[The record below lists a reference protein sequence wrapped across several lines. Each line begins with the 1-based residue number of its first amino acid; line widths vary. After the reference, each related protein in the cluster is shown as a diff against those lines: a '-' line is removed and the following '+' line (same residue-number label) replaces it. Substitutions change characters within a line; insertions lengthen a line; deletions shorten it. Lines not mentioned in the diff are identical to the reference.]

1 MKTLFYI
8 ALRYLFFKNK
18 KQAINVLSLITM
30 FAMACGAGALIII
43 LSTFNGFENL
53 STSLQESFQ
62 PDLTI
67 SSVKNKSFPVDEA
80 MWNKILKD
88 PNVEKISM
96 VYEDKVYL
104 KYMNKDVL
112 ATMKGVDPSFFQTN
126 EVKHYIVAGD
136 TVLENEEYSFAMVG
150 MGIAQK
156 LNINL
161 NNQFEQI
168 AVFSPKSSMGGA
180 SVLDNFERNYITPGG
195 VFSVYQEYDD
205 KFVLVPISFMQYLKS
220 AEENQVT
227 SLELKLRNPSNKA
240 SQEKLRMLLGDSFEV
255 KNKLELNATFY
266 RISQIEKM
274 ITFFIL
280 VFILIILSFNFIG
293 SLTMHI
299 IEKEADIKMLHYL
312 GLKSKEVFKLYMI
325 YGVLQGMLG
334 GIFGLIIGISICVI
348 QYFFGIITLPGSG
361 TFVVRAYPVMIY
373 GSDVGFILLI
383 LFLVSSLASIFP
395 ALRAK
400 KIVE

>member
-1 MKTLFYI
+1 
-8 ALRYLFFKNK
+8 
-18 KQAINVLSLITM
+18 M

-67 SSVKNKSFPVDEA
+67 TSVKNKHFSADEE
-80 MWNKILKD
+80 MINKIHQD
-88 PNVEKISM
+88 PNVENISM

-104 KYMNKDVL
+104 KYMNKDIL
-112 ATMKGVDPSFFQTN
+112 ATMKGVDNSFFQTN
-126 EVKHYIVAGD
+126 EVKDYIVAGD
-136 TVLENEEYSFAMVG
+136 TILENDEYSFAMLG

-168 AVFSPKSSMGGA
+168 AVFSPKSNMGGGT
-180 SVLDNFERNYITPGG
+180 VLDNFERNYITPGG

-205 KFVLVPISFMQYLKS
+205 KFILVPISFMQYLKS
-220 AEENQVT
+220 ADEYQVT
-227 SLELKLRNPSNKA
+227 SLELKLKNPTKTS
-240 SQEKLRMLLGDSFEV
+240 SQEKLNQFLGKGFQV
-255 KNKLELNATFY
+255 KNKRELNSTFY

-299 IEKEADIKMLHYL
+299 IEKEADIKMLNYL
-312 GLKSKEVFKLYMI
+312 GLKSNDVFKLYMI
-325 YGVLQGMLG
+325 YGILQGMLG
-334 GIFGLIIGISICVI
+334 GILGLFIGLCICVI
-348 QYFFGIITLPGSG
+348 QYYFGIITLPGSG
-361 TFVVRAYPVMIY
+361 TFVVQAYPVMIY
-373 GSDVGFILLI
+373 WSDVVFILLI
-383 LFLVSSLASIFP
+383 LLVVSALASIFP
-395 ALRAK
+395 AIRAK
-400 KIVE
+400 KLLA

>member
-67 SSVKNKSFPVDEA
+67 SSIKNKSFPVDEA
-80 MWNKILKD
+80 MWNKILRD
-88 PNVEKISM
+88 PNVEKISK

-104 KYMNKDVL
+104 KYMNKDIL

-126 EVKHYIVAGD
+126 KVKDYIVAGD
-136 TVLENEEYSFAMVG
+136 TVLENEDYSFAMVG

>member
-1 MKTLFYI
+1 
-8 ALRYLFFKNK
+8 
-18 KQAINVLSLITM
+18 M

-67 SSVKNKSFPVDEA
+67 SSVKNKSFPIAEA

-240 SQEKLRMLLGDSFEV
+240 SQEKLSMLLGDSFEV

>member
-8 ALRYLFFKNK
+8 ASRYLFFKNK

-67 SSVKNKSFPVDEA
+67 TSVKNKHFSVDEE
-80 MWNKILKD
+80 MMSKIPQD
-88 PNVEKISM
+88 ANIVNVSM
-96 VYEDKVYL
+96 VFEDKVYL
-104 KYMNKDVL
+104 KYMNKDIL
-112 ATMKGVDPSFFQTN
+112 ATMKGVDNSFFQTN
-126 EVKHYIVAGD
+126 EVKDYIIAGD
-136 TVLENEEYSFAMVG
+136 TILENDEYSFAIVG

-168 AVFSPKSSMGGA
+168 AVFSPKSNMGGA
-180 SVLDNFERNYITPGG
+180 SVLDNFERSYITPGG

-220 AEENQVT
+220 SDENQVT
-227 SLELKLRNPSNKA
+227 SLELKLKNPSKKS
-240 SQEKLRMLLGDSFEV
+240 SQEKLSKLLGKDFDV
-255 KNKLELNATFY
+255 KNKRELNATFY

-312 GLKSKEVFKLYMI
+312 GLKSKDVFKLYMI
-325 YGVLQGMLG
+325 YGILQGMLG
-334 GIFGLIIGISICVI
+334 GIIGLIIGLSICVI

-361 TFVVRAYPVMIY
+361 TFVVQAYPVMIY
-373 GSDVGFILLI
+373 WSDVVFILLI
-383 LFLVSSLASIFP
+383 LLVVSALASIFP
-395 ALRAK
+395 AMRARK
-400 KIVE
+400 LLA

>member
-67 SSVKNKSFPVDEA
+67 SSVKNKSFPIAEA

-180 SVLDNFERNYITPGG
+180 SVLDNFERNYINPGG

>member
-67 SSVKNKSFPVDEA
+67 SSVKNKSFPIAEA

-168 AVFSPKSSMGGA
+168 AVFSPKSSMGCA

-220 AEENQVT
+220 ADENQVT

-240 SQEKLRMLLGDSFEV
+240 SQEKLRTLLGDSFEV

>member
-67 SSVKNKSFPVDEA
+67 SSVKNKSFPIAEA

>member
-67 SSVKNKSFPVDEA
+67 SSVKNKSFPIAEA

-383 LFLVSSLASIFP
+383 LFLVTSLASIFP

>member
-67 SSVKNKSFPVDEA
+67 SSVKNKSFPIAEA

-280 VFILIILSFNFIG
+280 VFILVILSFNFIG

>member
-1 MKTLFYI
+1 M
-8 ALRYLFFKNK
+8 FFKNK

-67 SSVKNKSFPVDEA
+67 TSVKNKHFSVDEE
-80 MWNKILKD
+80 MMSKIPQD
-88 PNVEKISM
+88 ANIVNVSM
-96 VYEDKVYL
+96 VFEDKVYL
-104 KYMNKDVL
+104 KYMNKDIL
-112 ATMKGVDPSFFQTN
+112 ATMKGVDNSFFQTN
-126 EVKHYIVAGD
+126 EVKDYIIAGD
-136 TVLENEEYSFAMVG
+136 TILENDEYSFAIVG

-168 AVFSPKSSMGGA
+168 AVFSPKSNMGGA
-180 SVLDNFERNYITPGG
+180 SVLDNFERSYITPGG

-220 AEENQVT
+220 SDENQVT
-227 SLELKLRNPSNKA
+227 SLELKLKNPSKKS
-240 SQEKLRMLLGDSFEV
+240 SQEKLSKLLGKDFDV
-255 KNKLELNATFY
+255 KNKRELNATFY

-312 GLKSKEVFKLYMI
+312 GLKSKDVFKLYMI
-325 YGVLQGMLG
+325 YGILQGMLG
-334 GIFGLIIGISICVI
+334 GIIGLIIGLSICVI

-361 TFVVRAYPVMIY
+361 TFVVQAYPVMIY
-373 GSDVGFILLI
+373 WSDVVFILLI
-383 LFLVSSLASIFP
+383 LLVVSALASIFP
-395 ALRAK
+395 AMRARK
-400 KIVE
+400 LLA

>member
-8 ALRYLFFKNK
+8 ASRYLFFKNK

-67 SSVKNKSFPVDEA
+67 SSVKNKSFPIAEA

-383 LFLVSSLASIFP
+383 LFLVTSLASIFP

>member
-1 MKTLFYI
+1 
-8 ALRYLFFKNK
+8 
-18 KQAINVLSLITM
+18 M

-67 SSVKNKSFPVDEA
+67 SSVKNKSFPIAEA

-136 TVLENEEYSFAMVG
+136 TVLENEDYSFAMVG

>member
-1 MKTLFYI
+1 
-8 ALRYLFFKNK
+8 
-18 KQAINVLSLITM
+18 
-30 FAMACGAGALIII
+30 
-43 LSTFNGFENL
+43 
-53 STSLQESFQ
+53 
-62 PDLTI
+62 
-67 SSVKNKSFPVDEA
+67 
-80 MWNKILKD
+80 
-88 PNVEKISM
+88 
-96 VYEDKVYL
+96 
-104 KYMNKDVL
+104 
-112 ATMKGVDPSFFQTN
+112 
-126 EVKHYIVAGD
+126 
-136 TVLENEEYSFAMVG
+136 
-150 MGIAQK
+150 
-156 LNINL
+156 
-161 NNQFEQI
+161 
-168 AVFSPKSSMGGA
+168 MGGA

>member
-67 SSVKNKSFPVDEA
+67 SSVKNKSFPIAEA

-180 SVLDNFERNYITPGG
+180 SVPDNFERNYITPGG

>member
-104 KYMNKDVL
+104 KYMNKDIL

-383 LFLVSSLASIFP
+383 LFLVTSLASIFP

>member
-1 MKTLFYI
+1 
-8 ALRYLFFKNK
+8 
-18 KQAINVLSLITM
+18 M

-67 SSVKNKSFPVDEA
+67 SSVKNKSFPIAEA

-126 EVKHYIVAGD
+126 EVKDYIVAGD

>member
-1 MKTLFYI
+1 
-8 ALRYLFFKNK
+8 
-18 KQAINVLSLITM
+18 M

-67 SSVKNKSFPVDEA
+67 SSVKNKSFPIAEA

-255 KNKLELNATFY
+255 KNKRELNATFY

-280 VFILIILSFNFIG
+280 VFILVILSFNFIG

>member
-1 MKTLFYI
+1 
-8 ALRYLFFKNK
+8 
-18 KQAINVLSLITM
+18 M

-67 SSVKNKSFPVDEA
+67 SSVKNKSFPIAEA